1 MELQLL
7 TMFCGKGDN
16 IGFTTLCY
24 LFENMFIFPC
34 QAGFAQS
41 RYLYPVCGRDSAT
54 LNPAVVA
61 PLLEVVLDL
70 AADKKSFLLPP
81 QSEIN

>member
-1 MELQLL
+1 MCMELQLL

-16 IGFTTLCY
+16 IGNALCY
-24 LFENMFIFPC
+24 FFENMFIFPC

-41 RYLYPVCGRDSAT
+41 HYLYPVRDSAT
-54 LNPAVVA
+54 LNPAIVA

-70 AADKKSFLLPP
+70 AADKKSFFTSPTV
-81 QSEIN
+81 

>member
-16 IGFTTLCY
+16 IGFITLCY
-24 LFENMFIFPC
+24 LFENMFTFPC
-34 QAGFAQS
+34 QAGFPQS

-70 AADKKSFLLPP
+70 AADKKSFFTSPAV
-81 QSEIN
+81 